1 MLFAL
6 LKKGKSQKNRWRFG
20 SRVFA
25 TTLGHRYIFGAFA
38 LKRLIS
44 QSFSAFCA
52 SSLKN
57 VSAVSSSHSFSEA
70 VLFFSLSFF
79 RLICSEHYCH
89 LLGICSEACCFSAFF
104 TLLHNDIIY
113 YKHKKA
119 ILSSVLSNFFD
130 FSSIYNAIFQV
141 FCPFWGK
148 KLKISQ

>member
-1 MLFAL
+1 M
-6 LKKGKSQKNRWRFG
+6 
-20 SRVFA
+20 
-25 TTLGHRYIFGAFA
+25 TLGVASLRPHLVIGTFLGF
-38 LKRLIS
+38 LTHKRLIS

-57 VSAVSSSHSFSEA
+57 VSAVSSSHSFSKA

-141 FCPFWGK
+141 FCPF
-148 KLKISQ
+148 